1 MLDDDKNNKTNQH
14 FIKENI
20 TNIIDKIILDKS
32 YEEGKEKIM
41 EFFKTNL
48 TNSKLINLSLSII
61 NKIIINKNIYHHK
74 ILSSL

>member
-48 TNSKLINLSLSII
+48 TN
-61 NKIIINKNIYHHK
+61 
-74 ILSSL
+74 